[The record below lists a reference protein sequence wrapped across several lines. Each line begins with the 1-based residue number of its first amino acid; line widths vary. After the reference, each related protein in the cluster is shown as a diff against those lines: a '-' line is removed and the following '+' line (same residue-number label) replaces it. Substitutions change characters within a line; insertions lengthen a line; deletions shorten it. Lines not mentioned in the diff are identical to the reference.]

1 MPTPT
6 YYPIASVTANGSQT
20 SVTLSGL
27 GGYKNLFVRAYFR
40 FTSAGNLIYI
50 NGSGAGVTH
59 DSIALANG
67 GATPTLNAAGYQYL
81 NPGNNLDSVYGIA
94 NIYIPS
100 YGDTSIFKSYYI
112 DSFWDSGVN
121 MAMIAG
127 TWKSTSAITSIQFD
141 AGTAFTNLSK
151 FTAFGWDS

>member
-1 MPTPT
+1 
-6 YYPIASVTANGSQT
+6 
-20 SVTLSGL
+20 
-27 GGYKNLFVRAYFR
+27 
-40 FTSAGNLIYI
+40 
-50 NGSGAGVTH
+50 
-59 DSIALANG
+59 LANG